1 MCVHIALLMSHP
13 VIYTLPFTLQLY
25 YKPLG
30 ILQGVTKTQKVQ
42 ISSHDGL
49 QKLHSMSSYIK
60 S

>member
-1 MCVHIALLMSHP
+1 MCVHIVLLMSYP

-42 ISSHDGL
+42 ISSRDGL